1 MKGSSAHNRDEAP
14 MDIIDSGRN
23 IESTSDMEEEER
35 YWKCY
40 YLHVGIIMSALSAVR
55 IMTWLKGDFI

>member
-23 IESTSDMEEEER
+23 VKSTSGMEEEE
-35 YWKCY
+35 
-40 YLHVGIIMSALSAVR
+40 
-55 IMTWLKGDFI
+55 